1 MKTLTLLVALLCF
14 SLGRGCITINTE
26 RFSEYIN
33 EAIDNSWIRKRGKN
47 YSK

>member
-1 MKTLTLLVALLCF
+1 MKMFVLLGALFCLL
-14 SLGRGCITINTE
+14 LGRGYITINTE

-33 EAIDNSWIRKRGKN
+33 ETIDNSWIRKRGKN